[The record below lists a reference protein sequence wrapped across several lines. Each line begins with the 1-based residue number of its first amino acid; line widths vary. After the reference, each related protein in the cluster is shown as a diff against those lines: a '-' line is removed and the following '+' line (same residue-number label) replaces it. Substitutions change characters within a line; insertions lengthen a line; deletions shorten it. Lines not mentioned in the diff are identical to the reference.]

1 MPRLRGK
8 TKTENSELGVASLTL
23 ADYNSKSV
31 DNYLYRVWFQLE
43 EVYTIHKAAK
53 YVFWVNV
60 SESYYA
66 VTEKVTEVYT

>member
-1 MPRLRGK
+1 M
-8 TKTENSELGVASLTL
+8 ASLTF
-23 ADYNSKSV
+23 ADYNSNSV
-31 DNYLYRVWFQLE
+31 DNYIYRVCFQSK
-43 EVYTIHKAAK
+43 EVYTIHEATK

>member
-1 MPRLRGK
+1 M
-8 TKTENSELGVASLTL
+8 ASLTF

-31 DNYLYRVWFQLE
+31 DNYLYRVWFQSE
-43 EVYTIHKAAK
+43 EVYTIHEAAK

-60 SESYYA
+60 SKSYYA